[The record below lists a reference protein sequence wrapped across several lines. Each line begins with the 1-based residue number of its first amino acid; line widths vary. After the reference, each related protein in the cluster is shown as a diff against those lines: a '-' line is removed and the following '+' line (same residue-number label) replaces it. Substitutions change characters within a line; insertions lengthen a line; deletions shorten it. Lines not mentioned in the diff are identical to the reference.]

1 MTPFQALS
9 GFPPS
14 NMELSPQEA
23 SLVVVVGKAPERL
36 IWICSYKD
44 R

>member
-14 NMELSPQEA
+14 NMELSTQEA
-23 SLVVVVGKAPERL
+23 SLVVVVEKIVSRKVNVD
-36 IWICSYKD
+36 I
-44 R
+44 